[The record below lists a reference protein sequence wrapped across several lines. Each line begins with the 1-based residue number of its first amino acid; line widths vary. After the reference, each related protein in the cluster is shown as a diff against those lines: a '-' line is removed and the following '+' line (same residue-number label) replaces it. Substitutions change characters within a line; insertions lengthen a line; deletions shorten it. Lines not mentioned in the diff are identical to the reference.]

1 MKRFKEIQTTNRT
14 EAVVEQIKQMII
26 KHQLEPNEALPS
38 ERKLSEYLGVSRT
51 VIREANNRLV
61 EMGIIRKKQGVGS
74 FVEKL
79 DKPLGR
85 AMDLLINFS
94 ETNLGHV
101 IEIRRSLET
110 DAARL
115 AAQRAGAAQLEE
127 IYLSMLAFEQKK
139 GIYEDQRF
147 HLAITNATGNPLF
160 TFVLEALIDG
170 LNDLRKKTLAK
181 DENVEEACLGH
192 RGVYEA
198 IAQRDPERAAK
209 MILMHLDKAEAT
221 IRKKK

>member
-101 IEIRRSLET
+101 ET

-181 DENVEEACLGH
+181 DENVEQAFLGH

-209 MILMHLDKAEAT
+209 MILMHLDKAAAT
-221 IRKKK
+221 IKKGEKTEE